1 MRIKRRNGHYP
12 TIRQMSRLIPI
23 SHLLIP
29 TPRYASHVL
38 IRTCEMR
45 SRLVRRNFQVI
56 SIIIV
61 IKRRGSSWRRRI
73 RASSSRERSVNE
85 RTIRLSEEKLNPPIT
100 NQEGTCQV
108 DVMQQHLGSGSSPL
122 QQEPIRNRTCSIR
135 ESKLERP
142 TFRKITRRSVSNS
155 QVRSYR
161 LGLCIRLLC
170 SESNTLHGLA
180 RGGCQLIAVVR
191 GVSAWRGGTRVM
203 NSEHHHRGMWHVR
216 KTSQSSHAIF
226 LLS

>member
-1 MRIKRRNGHYP
+1 VRIKRRNGNYP

-29 TPRYASHVL
+29 TPRYASHVM

-85 RTIRLSEEKLNPPIT
+85 RTIRISEEKTGPPFT
-100 NQEGTCQV
+100 NQEGTYQV
-108 DVMQQHLGSGSSPL
+108 DAKQQHPGSVSSPL
-122 QQEPIRNRTCSIR
+122 QRQPIQKRCSIR
-135 ESKLERP
+135 EFQTRMSKLQE
-142 TFRKITRRSVSNS
+142 N
-155 QVRSYR
+155 
-161 LGLCIRLLC
+161 
-170 SESNTLHGLA
+170 HA
-180 RGGCQLIAVVR
+180 RI
-191 GVSAWRGGTRVM
+191 
-203 NSEHHHRGMWHVR
+203 NF
-216 KTSQSSHAIF
+216 KFTS
-226 LLS
+226 